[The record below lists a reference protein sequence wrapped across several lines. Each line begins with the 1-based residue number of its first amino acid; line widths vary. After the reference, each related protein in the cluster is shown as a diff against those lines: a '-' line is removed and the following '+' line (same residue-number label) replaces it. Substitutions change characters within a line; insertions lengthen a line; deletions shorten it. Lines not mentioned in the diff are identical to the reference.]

1 MGSKLPAMKTCPM
14 CGSRRVRRRIMP
26 VKLDER
32 LTVEDV
38 PVDQCANCGEQY
50 FDPEALSLI
59 SAARHGHRAR

>member
-1 MGSKLPAMKTCPM
+1 M
-14 CGSRRVRRRIMP
+14 CGSRRVQRRILS

-50 FDPEALSLI
+50 FDPEALRQI
-59 SAARHGHRAR
+59 SAARHGHRVT